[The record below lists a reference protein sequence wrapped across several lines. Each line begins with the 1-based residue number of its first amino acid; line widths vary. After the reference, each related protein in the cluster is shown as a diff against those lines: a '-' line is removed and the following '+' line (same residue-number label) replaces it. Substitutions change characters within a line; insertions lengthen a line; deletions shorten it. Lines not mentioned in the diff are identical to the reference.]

1 MYKPSFNIASR
12 SSSRGHFAYDRY

>member
-12 SSSRGHFAYDRY
+12 SSARGHFAYDRY

>member
-12 SSSRGHFAYDRY
+12 SSAWGHFAYDRY